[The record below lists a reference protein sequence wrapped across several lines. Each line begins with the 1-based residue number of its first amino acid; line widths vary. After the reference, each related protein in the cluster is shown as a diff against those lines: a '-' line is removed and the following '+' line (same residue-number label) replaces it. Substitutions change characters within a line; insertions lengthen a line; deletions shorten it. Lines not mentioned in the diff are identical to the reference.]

1 MPHEAVSAK
10 CLERTWAHSNDADL
24 KFNRA
29 VSKKPHLRC
38 SELLPVFPHAVLSSI
53 VYMEIN
59 TTLHIVWWRAG
70 EKLRIVSLFPV
81 PVAQHGQYKRSLC
94 RERQAAGDKGDKDV
108 CWRDKKSAVL
118 FLSDVS
124 FGIACNHKAELVIMG
139 EKLSQ
144 FKAQTLLE
152 MLVSVTT
159 SHLSLEGDYSMV
171 K

>member
-29 VSKKPHLRC
+29 VSKPPHLRC

-108 CWRDKKSAVL
+108 CWRDKKVQSSSSQTFPLA
-118 FLSDVS
+118 SP
-124 FGIACNHKAELVIMG
+124 ATT
-139 EKLSQ
+139 KLNW
-144 FKAQTLLE
+144 
-152 MLVSVTT
+152 
-159 SHLSLEGDYSMV
+159 SLWV
-171 K
+171 KNCPSSRPRLYWKCS